1 LVTLYNYAENS
12 TGGARSTA
20 QNILTY
26 AENSHFCDCMH
37 SDDSTNSKMGGTS
50 LGNSLNRIYGL
61 EITATPNPAR
71 VYVAFNY
78 QLPDN
83 NPESIISITDMAGK
97 EIQHFAV
104 SGNQGQYV
112 WDIRNVKSG
121 VYIYTLTSCGLQKTG
136 KVVIN

>member
-1 LVTLYNYAENS
+1 LYNYAENS

-37 SDDSTNSKMGGTS
+37 SDDSTNAKMGGTS

-78 QLPDN
+78 QLPESK
-83 NPESIISITDMAGK
+83 PEGIISISDMAGK
-97 EIQHFAV
+97 EIQRFAV
-104 SGNQGQYV
+104 SGKQGQYV
-112 WDIRNVKSG
+112 WDTREIKSG
-121 VYIYTLTSCGLQKTG
+121 VYICTLSAG
-136 KVVIN
+136 KLVASKKLIVK